1 MGKGLISRKI
11 SFGFIAGITSIGID
25 GIAGLIVL
33 PMLIKFLSE
42 EIAGI
47 WLFFISFTVL
57 IRLGQAGLAPVV
69 TRISAK
75 LKSTYPSLEV
85 NNSIWATVKWS
96 YSIATLLV
104 ILICSV
110 IYVFYIYF
118 VLKEQNFIFQ
128 GTLCWLLLSVSFML
142 RIYFIKYFHLINGFG
157 EVGWDKFIQIFIAL
171 INLIGFYFVLKLD
184 FGFWSLGAVYL
195 LSGIIFSFFA
205 KTTFNRLNKGYIIT
219 KSSYTTVKEVMS
231 MFSESGKILMLNIT
245 SFIVLQSNFFV
256 IERLIG
262 LEVIPYY
269 AGLQRVTTLILAVSG
284 MVTTMMYPFISQKFA
299 QNDVNGMLQLV
310 KRNVVIS
317 LSVATLLSV
326 VVFIAA
332 PILFPL
338 WLGEGSYLG
347 ANIFGPMLILVV
359 LYVNHNAFANSIIAT
374 GANTFIIPAIIN
386 ACLTLPLS
394 IFGGIQYGLQG
405 IVVANLIA
413 LVLPSFYVVV
423 WSIKYLKALKL
434 NYND

>member
-1 MGKGLISRKI
+1 MKKLLV
-11 SFGFIAGITSIGID
+11 FGY
-25 GIAGLIVL
+25 
-33 PMLIKFLSE
+33 
-42 EIAGI
+42 
-47 WLFFISFTVL
+47 FFISFTVL

-262 LEVIPYY
+262 LEVIP
-269 AGLQRVTTLILAVSG
+269 I
-284 MVTTMMYPFISQKFA
+284 
-299 QNDVNGMLQLV
+299 MLDF
-310 KRNVVIS
+310 K
-317 LSVATLLSV
+317 
-326 VVFIAA
+326 
-332 PILFPL
+332 
-338 WLGEGSYLG
+338 E
-347 ANIFGPMLILVV
+347 
-359 LYVNHNAFANSIIAT
+359 
-374 GANTFIIPAIIN
+374 
-386 ACLTLPLS
+386 
-394 IFGGIQYGLQG
+394 
-405 IVVANLIA
+405 
-413 LVLPSFYVVV
+413 
-423 WSIKYLKALKL
+423 
-434 NYND
+434 